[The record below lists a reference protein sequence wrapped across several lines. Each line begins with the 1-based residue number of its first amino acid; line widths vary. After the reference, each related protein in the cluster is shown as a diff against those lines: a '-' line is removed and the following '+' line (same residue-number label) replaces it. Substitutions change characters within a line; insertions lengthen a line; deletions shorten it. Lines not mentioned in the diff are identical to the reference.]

1 MHELSIALSL
11 VESADAAARDAGARR
26 VTGVHLRV
34 GALSG
39 VVTEALRFSFG
50 VAAQG
55 TLLEGAE
62 LTVEELPVVVHCPRC
77 DADVELPSVQRFR
90 CPVCDTPAGALVQG
104 RELELTSLEIEVAE

>member
-11 VESADAAARDAGARR
+11 VESADAAARAAGAQR
-26 VTGVHLRV
+26 VNSVHLRV

-39 VVTEALRFSFG
+39 VVTEALRFSFD

-55 TLLEGAE
+55 TLLEGAA
-62 LTVEELPVVVHCPRC
+62 LTVEELPVVVHCPQC

-104 RELELTSLEIEVAE
+104 RELELTSLEIEATE